1 MLNIV
6 ERNDEDLV
14 TLKHGGNV
22 FHDALKLVLDGETRI
37 HVTDEEG
44 KIPDYDLEYTE
55 NMMLFNE
62 IARKQ
67 IYMMTKGAA
76 IISTFLSYDENDI
89 DNLCMEFLQ
98 QFDKAE
104 IEVADEYSIVI
115 AKIILK
121 HTDIII
127 NYTDERFEWF
137 IEPSKRFVKVDSLP
151 AEKEKSTL
159 RITASVYDIGYTTR
173 DFSRLGSVIAFQNI
187 FFWQDFMEGKKGPFK
202 YVEVALTQ
210 IAGIGGI
217 LSNVSMID
225 NAVAPKGYMAYLKPD
240 CTRYSQE
247 LLSRY
252 FKINPKPEDATE
264 DNTIFIHELSIFV
277 TTWYGCQFP
286 ANFDESIFNEKFAS
300 DLKHYADAIIGGKK
314 VLGVL
319 ARGTDYIT
327 SKLGNDRKHAT
338 AEQMITVIQKW
349 MDEDGYDKIFL
360 ATEDDD
366 ILKKIRA
373 AFPKKIIAISQKR
386 TSVKELK
393 KAGAVL
399 LNDYEAKKRSGQAL
413 KDALEDTTVN
423 YFYALYMLARCDS
436 FLCSGQ
442 CNGWYTV
449 RSLKKGKFNRE
460 RKLFVAREGDPVTE
474 KWKMV
479 RPITAGMFARGV
491 YPTDKAFYMT
501 YRFDLSDAVNADAI
515 SKAWDKTLS
524 VYPYMGYGVG
534 IREGELVLIENP
546 LPFIIEETSEVIE
559 PYGRSGN
566 FHTVTFCYLDN
577 VLWIYADNVPL
588 DGTGFKAVLETFFYH
603 YYSIIDGKKYE
614 VPDGV
619 YTEGVVE
626 GQDVDAYLKV
636 DAADPTAM
644 AQGFGDNAIFTPIE
658 GVREELFLTRED
670 CRGYCISAP
679 SDEFMSYAKSVGAS
693 PMSMLNVFFAR
704 AMERVH
710 PENELPIRVIS
721 PISVRKAMGNETSL
735 LHQVVHAPY
744 TFQVEDLKKDD
755 ATLNKAYRA
764 FLKGFAS
771 EQNIKNMC
779 GIYRG
784 ICEGYK
790 KAYASGA
797 LDNVILEQRSKGSLN
812 SAVSHLGTLRTAS
825 YGNRIKMSAFHA
837 MQEKGIMLQV
847 TEVGDYFYIN
857 WYQGFHGD
865 MYAKAMRDIMKEA
878 GMKSTRLE
886 RVE

>member
-44 KIPDYDLEYTE
+44 DIPDYDLEYTE

-67 IYMMTKGAA
+67 MLKMTKGESILGAYL
-76 IISTFLSYDENDI
+76 IYDED
-89 DNLCMEFLQ
+89 DKSTLCLDFLR
-98 QFDKAE
+98 QFDKVE
-104 IEVADEYSIVI
+104 IESADEYSVTLAYVI
-115 AKIILK
+115 LEY
-121 HTDIII
+121 TDALI
-127 NYTDERFEWF
+127 NYTDDRFEWF
-137 IEPSKRFVKVDSLP
+137 IEPSDRFVKLESLP
-151 AEKEKSTL
+151 GEKEEGTL
-159 RITASVYDIGYTTR
+159 RITSSVYDFGYSVR
-173 DFSRLGSVIAFQNI
+173 DFTKLGSVVAFQNV
-187 FFWQDFMEGKKGPFK
+187 FFWQELMEGKKGPFK
-202 YVEVALTQ
+202 YVEYVANT
-210 IAGIGGI
+210 IGGIGGI
-217 LSNVSMID
+217 LSYLNMID
-225 NAVAPKGYMAYLKPD
+225 KASAKSGYRSYLKPNS
-240 CTRYSQE
+240 TRYPDE
-247 LLSRY
+247 LLVKY
-252 FKINPKPEDATE
+252 FKINLKPEEATI
-264 DNTIFIHELSIFV
+264 DNTIVLRSTGMFT
-277 TTWYGCQFP
+277 TTWYANQFP
-286 ANFDESIFNEKFAS
+286 ANFDESIFDDKFAA
-300 DLKHYADAIIGGKK
+300 DMKQYADAIIGGKK

-319 ARGTDYIT
+319 ARGTDYRT
-327 SKLGNDRKHAT
+327 NNLGADRIHAT
-338 AEQMITVIQKW
+338 AEQMITVIEKW
-349 MDEDGYDKIFL
+349 MEEDKYDKIFL
-360 ATEDDD
+360 ATEDKDN
-366 ILKKIRA
+366 LEKIRA
-373 AFPKKIIAISQKR
+373 AFPGKVIAISQKR
-386 TSVKELK
+386 TNVREMK
-393 KAGAVL
+393 KKGATL
-399 LNDYEAKKRSGQAL
+399 INEYESKLRTGKAYV
-413 KDALEDTTVN
+413 DALEDTTVN
-423 YFYALYMLARCDS
+423 YFYALYMLARSDS
-436 FLCSGQ
+436 FLCSGM
-442 CNGWYTV
+442 CNGWSTV
-449 RSLKKGKFNRE
+449 NALKKDGFKRA
-460 RKLFVAREGDPVTE
+460 RKMFVSREGDPICE
-474 KWKMV
+474 DWKMV

-501 YRFDLSDAVNADAI
+501 YRLELKETVDKDAV

-603 YYSIIDGKKYE
+603 YYSIIDGKTYE

-636 DAADPTAM
+636 DAVDPTAM
-644 AQGFGDNAIFTPIE
+644 AQGFGDNAIFIPIE

-670 CRGYCISAP
+670 CRGYCISTP

-710 PENELPIRVIS
+710 PENELPIRVMS
-721 PISVRKAMGNETSL
+721 PISVRKVMGNETSL

-744 TFQVEDLKKDD
+744 TFQIEDLKKDD

-797 LDNVILEQRSKGSLN
+797 LDSVILEQRSKASLN
-812 SAVSHLGTLRTAS
+812 SAVSYLGTLRTAS

-878 GMKSTRLE
+878 GMEGIRLE